1 MSAAAGAV
9 LLAGRILFAA
19 YFAWVAGVSHVRNSG
34 MYEGGAK
41 AAHFPLPAVAGWP
54 AGLWLSA
61 GGLSLALGIWPDVG
75 ALMIGAFVILAAAG
89 FHRYWQVED
98 PNQRRI
104 QQQLFWRNAIALG
117 AALMV
122 FGAFAALGPAL
133 RFSITAPLF
142 QF

>member
-1 MSAAAGAV
+1 MSAAAGAIMLV
-9 LLAGRILFAA
+9 GRILFAV
-19 YFAWVAGVSHVRNSG
+19 YFAWVAGMSHTRNSG

-41 AAHFPLPAVAGWP
+41 AARFPVPGVAGWP
-54 AGLWLSA
+54 AGLWLVV
-61 GGLSLALGIWPDVG
+61 GGLSVALGIWPDVG
-75 ALMIGAFVILAAAG
+75 ALMIGVFVILAAAW
-89 FHRYWQVED
+89 FHRFWQVQD
-98 PNQRRI
+98 PNQKRM

-117 AALMV
+117 AVLMI